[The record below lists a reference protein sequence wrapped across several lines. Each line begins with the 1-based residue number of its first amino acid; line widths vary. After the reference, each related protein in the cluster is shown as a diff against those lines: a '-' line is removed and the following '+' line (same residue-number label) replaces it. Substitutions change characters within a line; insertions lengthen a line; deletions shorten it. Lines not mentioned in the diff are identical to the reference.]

1 MIFVCISVLHLSMIE
16 PSLNGLSM
24 QKFVCNH
31 PYLFESPGAAYRAG
45 MLMNMVTLS
54 IELSNMLVVL
64 MSGDTLSIIGNF
76 VALVIIAEFDNYVFA
91 SMQADSFM
99 ALLEED
105 FTSKIF
111 VVRHTTSVKCQ
122 PSELTDV
129 IDEEGNR
136 RPLRVRW
143 ASRTCGNKC
152 MYLIYKIQRL
162 YFVSINFYFIPLW
175 GMILACV
182 IPVYFQNVNS
192 ECSNN

>member
-1 MIFVCISVLHLSMIE
+1 MVFQELLTNCDYYSVILQFQKASILFVIFVCISVLHLSMIE
-16 PSLNGLSM
+16 PSLNGLAM

-45 MLMNMVTLS
+45 MLMNMVTLA
-54 IELSNMLVVL
+54 IEVSNMLVVL

-111 VVRHTTSVKCQ
+111 VIRHTTSVKCQ
-122 PSELTDV
+122 PSELTDL

-152 MYLIYKIQRL
+152 MYLIYK
-162 YFVSINFYFIPLW
+162 
-175 GMILACV
+175 A
-182 IPVYFQNVNS
+182 
-192 ECSNN
+192 